1 MGNRLEVSESNDASI
16 DADLRLTMKSN
27 SSAGAKTSKRSKS
40 ETKKVSD

>member
-27 SSAGAKTSKRSKS
+27 SSAAAKTSKRSKS
-40 ETKKVSD
+40 ETKQVSG